1 MQKQGQLQSPYGEIL
16 RRYFIIALTICVIAG
31 MVMLHTIRKTTAIA
45 PAAYTAETPYSAGIQ
60 NGRVAIYIQGQD
72 TPALL
77 TDIWVDTL
85 PAADQ
90 KALQARMGIASE
102 EDLAK
107 FLEDY
112 GS

>member
-1 MQKQGQLQSPYGEIL
+1 MQKQGQIQSTYGEIL
-16 RRYFIIALTICVIAG
+16 RRYFIIALTICIVAG
-31 MVMLHTIRKTTAIA
+31 MVMMHTFRKTTAL
-45 PAAYTAETPYSAGIQ
+45 PSVAYTAEAPYSAGIQ
-60 NGRVAIYIQGQD
+60 DGRVAIFIKGQEI
-72 TPALL
+72 PALI

-90 KALQARMGIASE
+90 KALQARMGISSE
-102 EDLAK
+102 EDLAR